1 MKEEIIRKL
10 ARSSQYQFLYSR
22 SKEIG
27 SITLFKNDADYL
39 PIQVIFLHWLET
51 YHNLNMD
58 IATGED
64 FISKDV
70 LDDDIRTD
78 AYITYRNKKRKK
90 EKNPKGTKTVN
101 PARQTMRP
109 LGIPSV
115 IFKSKR
121 GKK

>member
-22 SKEIG
+22 SKEMG
-27 SITLFKNDADYL
+27 SIKLFKNEADYL
-39 PIQVIFLHWLET
+39 PIQIIFLHWLET
-51 YHNLNMD
+51 YNNLNMD
-58 IATGED
+58 IATGEN
-64 FISKDV
+64 FINKEIIE
-70 LDDDIRTD
+70 DDIRCD
-78 AYITYRNKKRKK
+78 AYITFKKKKRKE
-90 EKNPKGTKTVN
+90 EKNSKRTKIKN

-121 GKK
+121 GRK